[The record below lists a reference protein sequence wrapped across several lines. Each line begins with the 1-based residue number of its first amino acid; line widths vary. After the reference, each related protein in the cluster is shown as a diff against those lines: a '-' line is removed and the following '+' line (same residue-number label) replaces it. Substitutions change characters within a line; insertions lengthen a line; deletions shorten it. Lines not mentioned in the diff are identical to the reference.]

1 MFSYNGNK
9 RPTIAEIRAHP
20 WMQADFDMK
29 EAKQEILDALMAKK
43 EKFTSESSREDAS
56 SRGDSLTEL
65 IK

>member
-1 MFSYNGNK
+1 MFSYIGKK

-43 EKFTSESSREDAS
+43 E
-56 SRGDSLTEL
+56 
-65 IK
+65 